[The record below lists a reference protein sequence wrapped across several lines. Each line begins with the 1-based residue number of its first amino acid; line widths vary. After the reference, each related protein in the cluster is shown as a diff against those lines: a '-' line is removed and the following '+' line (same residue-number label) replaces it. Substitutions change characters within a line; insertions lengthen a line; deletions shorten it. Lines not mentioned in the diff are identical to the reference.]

1 MVMTS
6 TSASVEANLVTFIVK
21 NLLSKDAIVTFVVDT
36 ELYFI
41 QMFILN
47 GLFFR
52 VKVPFNIPLHT
63 MYGRYN
69 MCFCCSAGIICVC
82 VCIVKC
88 SANRVIISLL
98 AEIKSELI
106 DVKKGIATNT
116 QMLQS
121 LSAGSTCEV
130 GTEDLGITLPL
141 QNFQALDEME
151 EQLVHDEKFRKS
163 LVSMVCYF

>member
-69 MCFCCSAGIICVC
+69 MCLCMYCEMFSKQSYHFTSGRNKV
-82 VCIVKC
+82 
-88 SANRVIISLL
+88 RV
-98 AEIKSELI
+98 
-106 DVKKGIATNT
+106 DR
-116 QMLQS
+116 
-121 LSAGSTCEV
+121 
-130 GTEDLGITLPL
+130 
-141 QNFQALDEME
+141 
-151 EQLVHDEKFRKS
+151 RKEGHCHEHADAAVT
-163 LVSMVCYF
+163 VSWFHL